1 MNSFAAFTGSESVS
15 MRCVSQNRGKNMKP
29 ASVIIMDEHPIV
41 RMSIEVL
48 LQKNKNID
56 VVMKTDDSREVI
68 NYMRTHSVDLVILD
82 IELPSI
88 DGFTLLKRIKSIQA
102 DTRILFLSSKSERF
116 YAGRAIQAGANGFV
130 SKRKEQEDIYH
141 AVEMLLSG
149 YSFFPSETLE
159 LISNAGSRKGATD
172 DMPLS
177 NREITVLRYLANGLS
192 NKEIAEQL
200 LLSNKT
206 ISAHKSN
213 IFSKLHV
220 TSIVELIDYAR
231 VKELL

>member
-1 MNSFAAFTGSESVS
+1 
-15 MRCVSQNRGKNMKP
+15 MKP

-48 LQKNKNID
+48 LQKNKNIS
-56 VVMKTDDSREVI
+56 VVLKTDDGHEVI
-68 NYMRTHSVDLVILD
+68 DYMRTHPVSLVILD
-82 IELPSI
+82 IELPGI
-88 DGFTLLKRIKSIQA
+88 DGFTLLKRIKSIQEG
-102 DTRILFLSSKSERF
+102 TKILFLSSKSERF

-130 SKRKEQEDIYH
+130 SKRKEQEDIYN
-141 AVEMLLSG
+141 AVEMLLAG
-149 YSFFPSETLE
+149 YSFFPSDTLHF
-159 LISNAGSRKGATD
+159 ISHPKSRKGDID

-177 NREITVLRYLANGLS
+177 NREVTVLRYLANGLS

-206 ISAHKSN
+206 ISAHKAN
-213 IFSKLHV
+213 IFSKLQV

>member
-1 MNSFAAFTGSESVS
+1 
-15 MRCVSQNRGKNMKP
+15 MKP
-29 ASVIIMDEHPIV
+29 VSVIIMDEHPIV

-48 LQKNKNID
+48 LQKNKDIS
-56 VVMKTDDSREVI
+56 VVLKTDSGREVI
-68 NYMRTHSVDLVILD
+68 EYMRSHPVDLVILD
-82 IELPSI
+82 IELPGV
-88 DGFTLLKRIKSIQA
+88 DGFSLLKRIKGIQQ
-102 DTRILFLSSKSERF
+102 DTKILFLSSKSERF

-130 SKRKEQEDIYH
+130 SKRKEQEDIYN

-149 YSFFPSETLE
+149 YSFFPSDTLNF
-159 LISNAGSRKGATD
+159 ISNAKSQQGTVD

-177 NREITVLRYLANGLS
+177 NREVTVLRYLANGLS

-206 ISAHKSN
+206 ISAHKAN
-213 IFSKLHV
+213 IFSKLRV
-220 TSIVELIDYAR
+220 SSIVELIDYAR

>member
-1 MNSFAAFTGSESVS
+1 
-15 MRCVSQNRGKNMKP
+15 MKP

-56 VVMKTDDSREVI
+56 VVMKTDDSREVV
-68 NYMRTHSVDLVILD
+68 NYMRSHSVDLVILD

-102 DTRILFLSSKSERF
+102 NTRILFLSSKSERF

-141 AVEMLLSG
+141 AVEMLLAG

-159 LISNAGSRKGATD
+159 LISNPGSRNGVTD
-172 DMPLS
+172 DTPLS

-220 TSIVELIDYAR
+220 SSIVELIDYAR

>member
-1 MNSFAAFTGSESVS
+1 
-15 MRCVSQNRGKNMKP
+15 MKP

-48 LQKNKNID
+48 LQRNKDIN
-56 VVMKTDDSREVI
+56 VVLKTDDGREVI
-68 NYMRTHSVDLVILD
+68 DYMRANPVDLVILD
-82 IELPSI
+82 IELPNT
-88 DGFTLLKRIKSIQA
+88 DGFTLLKRIKGIQEN
-102 DTRILFLSSKSERF
+102 TKILFLSSKSESF

-130 SKRKEQEDIYH
+130 SKRKEQEDIFN

-149 YSFFPSETLE
+149 YSFFPSETLHF
-159 LISNAGSRKGATD
+159 ISSHKSRRGTMD

-177 NREITVLRYLANGLS
+177 NREVTVLRYLANGLS

-206 ISAHKSN
+206 ISAHKAN
-213 IFSKLHV
+213 IFSKLGL
-220 TSIVELIDYAR
+220 TSIVELIDYAK
-231 VKELL
+231 VHELL

>member
-1 MNSFAAFTGSESVS
+1 
-15 MRCVSQNRGKNMKP
+15 MKP

-48 LQKNKNID
+48 LQKNKDIN
-56 VVMKTDDSREVI
+56 VVLKTDDGREVI
-68 NYMRTHSVDLVILD
+68 DYMRANPVDLVILD
-82 IELPSI
+82 VELPNT
-88 DGFTLLKRIKSIQA
+88 DGFTLLKRIKGLQEK
-102 DTRILFLSSKSERF
+102 TKILFLSSKSESF

-130 SKRKEQEDIYH
+130 SKRKEQEDIFN

-149 YSFFPSETLE
+149 YSFFPSETLHF
-159 LISNAGSRKGATD
+159 ISSHKSRRGTMD

-206 ISAHKSN
+206 ISAHKAN
-213 IFSKLHV
+213 IFSKLGL
-220 TSIVELIDYAR
+220 TSIVELIDYAK
-231 VKELL
+231 VHELL

>member
-1 MNSFAAFTGSESVS
+1 LTLRQRDVYLKQSEA
-15 MRCVSQNRGKNMKP
+15 KKMKP

-48 LQKNKNID
+48 LQKNKDIS
-56 VVMKTDDSREVI
+56 VVLKTDSGREVI
-68 NYMRTHSVDLVILD
+68 EYMRSHPVDLVILD
-82 IELPSI
+82 IELPGV
-88 DGFTLLKRIKSIQA
+88 DGFSLLKRIKGIQQ
-102 DTRILFLSSKSERF
+102 DTKILFLSSKSERF

-130 SKRKEQEDIYH
+130 SKRKEQEDIYN

-149 YSFFPSETLE
+149 YSFFPSDTLNF
-159 LISNAGSRKGATD
+159 ISNAKSQQGTVD

-177 NREITVLRYLANGLS
+177 NREVTVLRYLANGLS

-206 ISAHKSN
+206 ISAHKAN
-213 IFSKLHV
+213 IFSKLRV
-220 TSIVELIDYAR
+220 SSIVELIDYAR